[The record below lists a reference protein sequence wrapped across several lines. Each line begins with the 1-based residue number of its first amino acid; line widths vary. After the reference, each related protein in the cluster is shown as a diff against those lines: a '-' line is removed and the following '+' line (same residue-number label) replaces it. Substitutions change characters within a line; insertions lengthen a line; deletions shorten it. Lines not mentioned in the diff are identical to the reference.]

1 MVLVYVR
8 LSAEHVQVL
17 RSNIGRESVEKCRN
31 VQNEPIWANFRKKA
45 KGIPSGPFLQTPPY
59 FLDTEDSIIKT
70 LYKRCTLKI
79 LESIQILF
87 FIF

>member
-31 VQNEPIWANFRKKA
+31 VQNEPI
-45 KGIPSGPFLQTPPY
+45 
-59 FLDTEDSIIKT
+59 
-70 LYKRCTLKI
+70 
-79 LESIQILF
+79 
-87 FIF
+87 